1 MKKLVSIC
9 IPTYKQTEYLKKC
22 LESLLAQ
29 DFKDYELI
37 ISDDT
42 PDNSIEQFLKSV
54 LKDHSYSYTRNIPAL
69 GMPENWNS
77 AIKKAE
83 GKYIKIMHHD
93 DFFTQPDS
101 LRLMIEEIERQQASF
116 LFCQTDVWYSKTNT
130 HRIHSIS
137 NKQLSLL
144 KTKPEFLFFKNM
156 IGAPS
161 ATLCINNKAFSYDK
175 NFKWLVDIDFYMQ
188 YLFSTQKVVHLN
200 KPLISTAHDTVGQVT
215 GSVID
220 DNNLQSREHVLL
232 FNKIKKHTHNN
243 AGFASFFDYL
253 FYKYNIQ
260 SYSELESIVPS
271 ANENKTF
278 FMTVID
284 GLPKNRRWKSL
295 KKRLF
300 ESRYN
305 NYIFKF
311 EQFI

>member
-1 MKKLVSIC
+1 MKPLVSIC

-22 LESLLAQ
+22 LDSILQQ
-29 DFKDYELI
+29 DFKDFELI

-42 PDNSIEQFLKSV
+42 PDDTIEQFLKTI
-54 LKDHSYSYTRNIPAL
+54 LKDHSYSYTRNISAL
-69 GMPENWNS
+69 GTPENWNS

-93 DFFTQPDS
+93 DFFTQTDS
-101 LRLMIEEIERQQASF
+101 LRLMVEEIENQQAFF

-137 NKQLSLL
+137 NEQLSLL
-144 KTKPEFLFFKNM
+144 RTKPEFLFFKNM

-188 YLFSTQKVVHLN
+188 YLFSLQKVIHIN

-215 GSVID
+215 ASVID
-220 DNNLQSREHVLL
+220 DNNLQIREHVLL
-232 FNKIKKHTHNN
+232 FNKIKKHTHNKS
-243 AGFASFFDYL
+243 GFASFFDYL
-253 FYKYNIQ
+253 FYKYNVQ
-260 SYSELESIVPS
+260 SYSELESIVPA
-271 ANENKTF
+271 ANENKIF
-278 FMTVID
+278 YMTVID
-284 GLPKNRRWKSL
+284 GLPKNRRWKSF

>member
-22 LESLLAQ
+22 LESILAQ

-42 PDNSIEQFLKSV
+42 PDDTIEQFLKTI
-54 LKDHSYSYTRNIPAL
+54 LKDISYSYTRNVPAL

-93 DFFTQPDS
+93 DFFTQQDS
-101 LRLMIEEIERQQASF
+101 LSLMVEEIEKQQASF
-116 LFCQTDVWYSKTNT
+116 LFCQTDVWDVKNNT
-130 HRIHSIS
+130 HRIHKIS
-137 NKQLSLL
+137 EKQLSLL
-144 KTKPEFLFFKNM
+144 KIKPEFLFFKNM

-161 ATLCINNKAFSYDK
+161 TSLCINNKAFSYDK

-188 YLFSTQKVVHLN
+188 YLFSAHKIVYLN

-215 GSVID
+215 ASVID
-220 DNNLQSREHVLL
+220 DNNLQIREHVLL
-232 FNKIKKHTHNN
+232 FNKIKKHTHSKS
-243 AGFASFFDYL
+243 GFASFFDYL
-253 FYKYNIQ
+253 FYKYNVQ
-260 SYSELESIVPS
+260 SYSELESIVPA

-278 FMTVID
+278 YMTVID
-284 GLPKNRRWKSL
+284 GLHKNRGWKTF

>member
-42 PDNSIEQFLKSV
+42 PDDSIEQFLKTI
-54 LKDHSYSYTRNIPAL
+54 LKDHSYTYTRNIPAL

-93 DFFTQPDS
+93 DFFTQSDS

-188 YLFSTQKVVHLN
+188 YLFSTQKVIHLN

-220 DNNLQSREHVLL
+220 DNNLQIREHVLL

-243 AGFASFFDYL
+243 SGFASFFDYL
-253 FYKYNIQ
+253 FYKFNLQ
-260 SYSELESIVPS
+260 SYSELESIVPA

>member
-22 LESLLAQ
+22 LESILVQ

-42 PDNSIEQFLKSV
+42 ADDTIEQFLKII
-54 LKDHSYSYTRNIPAL
+54 LKEQSYSYTRNVPAL

-93 DFFTQPDS
+93 DFFTQTDS
-101 LRLMIEEIERQQASF
+101 LRLMVEEIERQQASF
-116 LFCQTDVWYSKTNT
+116 LFCQTDVWYSKSNT
-130 HRIHSIS
+130 HRVHEIS
-137 NKQLSLL
+137 DKQLLL
-144 KTKPEFLFFKNM
+144 LNKKPEFLFFKNM

-161 ATLCINNKAFSYDK
+161 TTLCINNKAFSYDK
-175 NFKWLVDIDFYMQ
+175 QFKWLVDIDFYMQ
-188 YLFSTQKVVHLN
+188 YLFHKQKLVYLN
-200 KPLISTAHDTVGQVT
+200 KPLISTIHDTDGQVT

-220 DNNLQSREHVLL
+220 DKAIQISEHVLL
-232 FNKIKKHTHNN
+232 FNKIKKYIHQDS
-243 AGFASFFDYL
+243 GFKSFFDYL
-253 FYKYNIQ
+253 FHKFNIR
-260 SYSELESIVPS
+260 SYAELELIVP
-271 ANENKTF
+271 AAKENKTF
-278 FMTVID
+278 FITVID
-284 GLPKNRRWKSL
+284 GLTMHRGWKAF

-311 EQFI
+311 EQFV

>member
-22 LESLLAQ
+22 LESILAQ

-42 PDNSIEQFLKSV
+42 PDDTIEQFLKTI
-54 LKDHSYSYTRNIPAL
+54 LKDHSYSYTRNAPAL

-93 DFFTQPDS
+93 DFFTQQDS
-101 LRLMIEEIERQQASF
+101 LRLMVEEIEKLQASF

-161 ATLCINNKAFSYDK
+161 ATLCVNNKAFTYDK

-188 YLFSTQKVVHLN
+188 YLFSTHKVVHLN
-200 KPLISTAHDTVGQVT
+200 KPLISTVHDTIGQVT
-215 GSVID
+215 ASVID
-220 DNNLQSREHVLL
+220 DNNLQIREHVLL

-243 AGFASFFDYL
+243 SGFTSFFDYL
-253 FYKYNIQ
+253 FYKYNVQ

-271 ANENKTF
+271 ANENKIF
-278 FMTVID
+278 YMTVID
-284 GLPKNRRWKSL
+284 GLHKNRGWKSL

-311 EQFI
+311 EQFV

>member
-1 MKKLVSIC
+1 MKPLISIC

-22 LESLLAQ
+22 LDSVLQQ
-29 DFKDYELI
+29 DFKDFELI

-42 PDNSIEQFLKSV
+42 PDDSIEQFLKTV
-54 LKDHSYSYTRNIPAL
+54 LLDFTYSYTRNIPAM

-93 DFFTQPDS
+93 DFFTQKDS
-101 LRLMIEEIERQQASF
+101 LKIMVNEIEKKQASF
-116 LFCQTDVWYSKTNT
+116 LFCQTDVWDVKNNT
-130 HRIHSIS
+130 HRIHEIS
-137 NKQLSLL
+137 DKQLSLV
-144 KTKPEFLFFKNM
+144 KKKPEFLFFKNM

-161 ATLCINNKAFSYDK
+161 ATLYINNKAFSYDK
-175 NFKWLVDIDFYMQ
+175 HFKWLVDIDFYMQ
-188 YLFSTQKVVHLN
+188 YLFNGQKIVYLN
-200 KPLISTAHDTVGQVT
+200 KPLISTAHDIEGQVT

-220 DNNLQSREHVLL
+220 DRGIQIKEHVLL
-232 FNKIKKHTHNN
+232 FNKIKKHTPNHS
-243 AGFASFFDYL
+243 GFASFFDYL
-253 FYKYNIQ
+253 FFKFSIR
-260 SYSELESIVPS
+260 SYAELEAIVPDV
-271 ANENKTF
+271 NENKLF

-284 GLPKNRRWKSL
+284 SLAQNRGWKIF

-305 NYIFKF
+305 NYIFKL

>member
-22 LESLLAQ
+22 LESILAQ

-42 PDNSIEQFLKSV
+42 PDDTIEQFLKTK
-54 LKDHSYSYTRNIPAL
+54 LINNTYFYIRNVPAL

-93 DFFTQPDS
+93 DFFTQTDS
-101 LRLMIEEIERQQASF
+101 LRLMVQEIEKQQASF
-116 LFCQTDVWYSKTNT
+116 LFCQTDVLYSKTNA
-130 HRIHSIS
+130 HRIHKIS
-137 NKQLSLL
+137 NKQLYLL
-144 KTKPEFLFFKNM
+144 KAKPEFIFFKNM

-161 ATLCINNKAFSYDK
+161 ATLCINNKTFSYDK
-175 NFKWLVDIDFYMQ
+175 NFKWLVDIDFYLQ
-188 YLFSTQKVVHLN
+188 FLFSNHKVVHLN
-200 KPLISTAHDTVGQVT
+200 KPLISTVHDTVGQVT
-215 GSVID
+215 ASVID
-220 DNNLQSREHVLL
+220 DNNLQIREHVLL
-232 FNKIKKHTHNN
+232 FNKIKKYTKNN
-243 AGFASFFDYL
+243 SGFASFFDYL
-253 FYKYNIQ
+253 FYKYNVQ
-260 SYSELESIVPS
+260 SYSELESIVPA
-271 ANENKTF
+271 ANENKIF
-278 FMTVID
+278 YKTVID
-284 GLPKNRRWKSL
+284 GVHKNRCWKNL

-305 NYIFKF
+305 NYTFKF